1 MDLEIE
7 KIITLVLA
15 ITSLFSISLL
25 ISYFIHTVISQYCR
39 RFKKTKQFNV
49 LIQPPFITPRRICH
63 FGIICYIICQ
73 INFVIW
79 EFYYYCNLSDT
90 SATHAK
96 VNTVWYEMSNVFDT
110 ATFCFMFMLTLIA
123 LRIQLGSIIGKI
135 KSLLIITFDVLW
147 VIGVSIL
154 LIDFTVHLTSLIYIA
169 SLPTELIGS
178 YSMTFLSIRSF
189 AVNIGFGTI
198 LLFLMLSFAVMLMI
212 MQRIFKVYNAR
223 ESKEIKIRTRICGII
238 VVCCLFA
245 RFVLCILR
253 IIGYVKFV
261 TDDDIKRADVEDVG
275 LLSWTDIP
283 LVLLFKLFPSFMII
297 VMMNKPQL
305 C

>member
-7 KIITLVLA
+7 K
-15 ITSLFSISLL
+15 LL
-25 ISYFIHTVISQYCR
+25 LISQYCR

-123 LRIQLGSIIGKI
+123 LRIQLGN
-135 KSLLIITFDVLW
+135 
-147 VIGVSIL
+147 
-154 LIDFTVHLTSLIYIA
+154 FTVHLTSLIYIA